1 MMFPFWGGG
10 RRYRW
15 LYVFLSGWLCL
26 VFLAGCDGGMA
37 AQRVNPTS
45 SDSHIETPRV
55 LTPQVLTV
63 GSYTHYA
70 PQEFL
75 DPSSQQ
81 PMGFDVDLITSI
93 AQRLHLQAQVTPY
106 DFQSLLDGLLSRRF
120 DVVISAV
127 SITPELQR
135 KVDFIPY
142 FRGGKSLLVLQGNP
156 SHIHTLQDLCGLPVA
171 VKDMTFEWHEL
182 LSMTE
187 VCQRDGKSA
196 IKVLVVK
203 QYSAAALLLQHKQAV
218 AVYEDASVADYAIK
232 LHPDFFQLAGD
243 MIGPTME
250 GIMVRKDD
258 GVMLSSVQLALQ
270 ALTKDGTYHTLI
282 QKWGLY
288 SGDITVPANYND
300 PSRINTSR
308 S

>member
-1 MMFPFWGGG
+1 MMFPFRGGG

-26 VFLAGCDGGMA
+26 IFLAGCDVGMA
-37 AQRVNPTS
+37 SQRLTPTS
-45 SDSHIETPRV
+45 SPSHIETPHV
-55 LTPQVLTV
+55 LTPQVLTI
-63 GSYTHYA
+63 GSYTNYA

-75 DPSSQQ
+75 DPSSQR

-93 AQRLHLQAQVTPY
+93 AQRLHLQVHVVSN
-106 DFQSLLDGLLSRRF
+106 DFQSLFDGLVARRF

-127 SITPELQR
+127 SVTPELQR
-135 KVDFIPY
+135 KVNFIPY

-156 SHIHTLQDLCGLPVA
+156 SHIHTLHDLCGLPVA

-203 QYSAAALLLQHKQAV
+203 QYSAAALLLQHKQVV
-218 AVYEDASVADYAIK
+218 AVYEDASVAD
-232 LHPDFFQLAGD
+232 
-243 MIGPTME
+243 
-250 GIMVRKDD
+250 
-258 GVMLSSVQLALQ
+258 
-270 ALTKDGTYHTLI
+270 
-282 QKWGLY
+282 
-288 SGDITVPANYND
+288 
-300 PSRINTSR
+300 
-308 S
+308 